1 MRIELQR
8 TIFKHCDCC
17 QKKWETNKNWMV
29 KLVISNN
36 NDQFRCS
43 SGRSFSWPFT
53 LIFPWRKRVTYN
65 QVGILSQLKNITL
78 IKQSIRKRS
87 RTNFCKDNN
96 QVFKHYGKASKRE
109 LTIRWIILWKSCLE
123 FRCIT
128 TLFCVSIW
136 RFFVL
141 FPDQLTIIDEARK
154 AHSAEQRKCIMKQD
168 HQKAQRP
175 RQNRFCREDCLFCFI
190 LIF

>member
-1 MRIELQR
+1 
-8 TIFKHCDCC
+8 
-17 QKKWETNKNWMV
+17 MV

-78 IKQSIRKRS
+78 INKAYEKGHERISAKIIIKFSNIMEKQ
-87 RTNFCKDNN
+87 
-96 QVFKHYGKASKRE
+96 ASANWQYV
-109 LTIRWIILWKSCLE
+109 WIILWKSCLE

-128 TLFCVSIW
+128 TLFLRFHMAILCLISRSINNHRW
-136 RFFVL
+136 GTKSTFSRATKMHYETGSPKSTTPTPKPFLQRRLFVL
-141 FPDQLTIIDEARK
+141 LYTHLLVLCLACQNESRVKI
-154 AHSAEQRKCIMKQD
+154 KQ
-168 HQKAQRP
+168 K
-175 RQNRFCREDCLFCFI
+175 
-190 LIF
+190 